1 MYKDSLKVV
10 RWKRESKKKY
20 LNGVELERLKESMW
34 KQTIN
39 LTCNHIV
46 SQKFTIYTVVDLY
59 SLILEV
65 KKKDHHF

>member
-34 KQTIN
+34 K
-39 LTCNHIV
+39 
-46 SQKFTIYTVVDLY
+46 
-59 SLILEV
+59 
-65 KKKDHHF
+65 